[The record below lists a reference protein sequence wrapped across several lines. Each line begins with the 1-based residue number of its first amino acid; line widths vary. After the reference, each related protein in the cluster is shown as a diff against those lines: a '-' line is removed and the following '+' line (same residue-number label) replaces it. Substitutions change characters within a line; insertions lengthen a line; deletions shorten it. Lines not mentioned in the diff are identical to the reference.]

1 MTEVIELKKVP
12 SCAEMLRAME
22 VGEEQGFKMILNTY
36 GMVCTSISRLR
47 KKGLDY
53 SFVIDADKNVMTVKR
68 VK

>member
-1 MTEVIELKKVP
+1 
-12 SCAEMLRAME
+12 ME
-22 VGEEQGFKMILNTY
+22 VGEDQVFKMSLNTY